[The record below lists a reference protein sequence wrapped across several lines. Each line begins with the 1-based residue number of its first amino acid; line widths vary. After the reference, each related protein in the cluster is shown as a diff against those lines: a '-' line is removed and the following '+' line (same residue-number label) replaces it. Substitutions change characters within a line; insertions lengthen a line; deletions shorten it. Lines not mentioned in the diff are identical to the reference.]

1 MTVIICLD
9 DNLGMSFGG
18 RRQSRDSAV
27 YADIVQLADGAA
39 ITMDERSK
47 MLFAGLGA
55 NVADNGEFHFVEF
68 ESPNTLMHSAD
79 GLVIYRWNRRYPADL
94 RFDIS
99 LEGWRLCETS
109 EFAGTSHEKITKE
122 VYVREDE

>member
-1 MTVIICLD
+1 MTVIVCLD

-18 RRQSRDSAV
+18 KRQSRDSAV
-27 YADIVQLADGAA
+27 CADIVQMANGAA

-47 MLFAGLGA
+47 MLFEGLDA
-55 NVADNGEFHFVEF
+55 NIADNGEFYFAEF
-68 ESPNTLMHSAD
+68 ESPNALLQSAD

-94 RFDIS
+94 RFDVS
-99 LEGWRLCETS
+99 LEGWQLCKAS